1 MTTVVSK
8 DTTDDMHNWAR
19 WYRAGNA
26 AGLGFPR
33 VGPAFKET
41 TSPRT
46 FDDTPMARINEQAGE
61 QTHRAIMALPER
73 EQFALAVH
81 YLHGCSTWIQVS
93 EGLARADVKVNRQT
107 ARELVE
113 RALLG
118 VEMWLRSKAA

>member
-1 MTTVVSK
+1 MTTIVSK

-19 WYRAGNA
+19 WYRAGNSA
-26 AGLGFPR
+26 TLGFPAI
-33 VGPAFKET
+33 GPAWRE
-41 TSPRT
+41 SRSDRA
-46 FDDTPMARINEQAGE
+46 FDDTPMARIDDQAGE
-61 QTHRAIMALPER
+61 RTHRAIMALPER

-81 YLHGCSTWIQVS
+81 YLHGCSTWVQVS
-93 EGLARADVKVNRQT
+93 DGLKRAGIPVNRQT